1 MKMCLITSLQRPCRG
16 HVSKIK
22 PCRRKA
28 RESQD
33 KRSCMGMHCSMVAL
47 RGKHQCEIL
56 AVNTGQDQNDRVW
69 KRWVRIK
76 FEISHSWL
84 EEFAKIFRRN

>member
-1 MKMCLITSLQRPCRG
+1 
-16 HVSKIK
+16 
-22 PCRRKA
+22 
-28 RESQD
+28 
-33 KRSCMGMHCSMVAL
+33 MGMHCSMVAL